1 MPLDYH
7 TPLNHHR
14 ALVLTRFMALPAF
27 VAAMVFMLT
36 GFMALPPFVAAMVFM
51 LARFMPLVIFVP
63 LAGLMSFMAVF
74 VFAMII
80 ITVIVLRKSWNGY
93 ADCKSKGRS
102 KAVSNQF
109 HLVHLRC

>member
-36 GFMALPPFVAAMVFM
+36 GFMALPT
-51 LARFMPLVIFVP
+51 FVP

>member
-51 LARFMPLVIFVP
+51 LARFM
-63 LAGLMSFMAVF
+63 SFMAVF

-80 ITVIVLRKSWNGY
+80 ITVIVLCKSWNGY